1 MVWGSGGVVGSG
13 GSGLF
18 VVVGDEVVRVG
29 GCC

>member
-13 GSGLF
+13 GAGLF
-18 VVVGDEVVRVG
+18 MVVADEVVRVG